1 VKVRHVS
8 NVVTKGAAVT
18 AKWFVGVT
26 PAGPGADLR
35 TNVPHSARIWNYWLG
50 GKDNFPVDRAAGDQV
65 RQIFPGIVHTARAQR
80 DFLGR
85 AIRHLAGE
93 AGIRQFLDIGTGIPS
108 ANNTHEVAQSV
119 APESRVVYVDNDP
132 IVLAHARALL
142 SSNPTGATD
151 YVDADVSDTR
161 TIVDAAARTLDL
173 TQPTALILLGILGHV
188 SSDVEARSIVRR
200 LLDAVT
206 PGSHLVIAD
215 GASVSAAGSEAQ
227 QRYNERSP
235 LPYHLRSPEQITGF
249 FGGLEL
255 AEPGV
260 VSCSRWR
267 PDPGSPVNPDEAEVY
282 CGMAR
287 KD

>member
-1 VKVRHVS
+1 M
-8 NVVTKGAAVT
+8 T
-18 AKWFVGVT
+18 AKWF
-26 PAGPGADLR
+26 PGIASTTKDVDLR

-50 GKDNFPVDRAAGDQV
+50 GKDNFPADRAAGDHV
-65 RQIFPGIVHTARAQR
+65 RQIFPGIVRTARAQR

-85 AIRHLAGE
+85 AIRYLAGE
-93 AGIRQFLDIGTGIPS
+93 AGIRQFLDIGTGLPTVD
-108 ANNTHEVAQSV
+108 NTHEVAQRV
-119 APESRVVYVDNDP
+119 APESRIVYVDNDP
-132 IVLAHARALL
+132 IVLTHARALL
-142 SSNPTGATD
+142 SSNPPGATD

-161 TIVDAAARTLDL
+161 TIVEAAARTLDL

-188 SSDVEARSIVRR
+188 RGHEEARSIVRR
-200 LLDAVT
+200 LLDALA

-215 GASVSAAGSEAQ
+215 GANVSAAGNEAQ

-249 FGGLEL
+249 FEGLEL

-267 PDPGSPVNPDEAEVY
+267 PDPGSPVDPDEAEVY
-282 CGMAR
+282 GGVAR